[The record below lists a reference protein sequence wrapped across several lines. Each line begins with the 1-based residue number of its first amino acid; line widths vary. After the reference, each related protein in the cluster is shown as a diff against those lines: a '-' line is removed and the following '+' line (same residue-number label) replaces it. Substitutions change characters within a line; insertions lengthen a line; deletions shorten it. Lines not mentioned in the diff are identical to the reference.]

1 MTLSILS
8 SRDADPNI
16 MFKLSFNISFG
27 LPSLIQCTRDSTAIL
42 LDSNQDGI
50 ASGVHYEVIRSQYIS
65 SSQPDMTRL
74 SFTQT
79 QPRIGVT
86 YSCTVT
92 VRGRRNIVPNNN
104 IFINYANDE
113 LGSGMSTATVT
124 GE

>member
-1 MTLSILS
+1 MIFSILS
-8 SRDADPNI
+8 SRDADPNV
-16 MFKLSFNISFG
+16 MFSLSFNVSFG
-27 LPSLIQCTRDSTAIL
+27 LPSLVECTRDSTAIL
-42 LDSNQDGI
+42 PDTNQDGI

-79 QPRIGVT
+79 QLRIETT

-92 VRGRRNIVPNNN
+92 VRGRENIGSGT
-104 IFINYANDE
+104 YDNDE
-113 LGSGMSTATVT
+113 LGSGMSTTTLT

>member
-1 MTLSILS
+1 MTLYILS
-8 SRDADPNI
+8 SRDADHDI
-16 MFKLSFNISFG
+16 TFRLSFNVSFG
-27 LPSLIQCTRDSTAIL
+27 LPSLIQCTRNSTAIL
-42 LDSNQDGI
+42 LDNNQDGI

-79 QPRIGVT
+79 RPRMETT

-92 VRGRRNIVPNNN
+92 VRGRRNITFGP
-104 IFINYANDE
+104 YDYDG
-113 LGSGMSTATVT
+113 LGNGTSTATVT